1 MYAIVEKLARRQRFP
16 LTERRNSM
24 EIKKVSRGKSK
35 NDWLEAGLNVLGTAS
50 VAEISIEA
58 LAKGLG
64 IAKSGFYW
72 HFKDRR
78 EFLNQLL
85 DYWYR
90 EIIEVIADNDQLNRL
105 DPVTRLITAVEMIF
119 RHDLVKYELALHQW
133 ARTDKL
139 ADKVMRKANRV
150 RFEYA
155 KTIFSEL
162 GFNDDEI
169 EIRSMLTLTYQ
180 LWEKPTLNRIVSR
193 KRRKELIR
201 KRIQFL
207 TSK

>member
-1 MYAIVEKLARRQRFP
+1 MNE
-16 LTERRNSM
+16 
-24 EIKKVSRGKSK
+24 KKVSRGKSK
-35 NDWLEAGLNVLGTAS
+35 DDWLTAGLDMLGTAS
-50 VAEISIEA
+50 VAEISVEA

-90 EIIEVIADNDQLNRL
+90 EIIEIISENEQIKEL
-105 DPVTRLITAVEMIF
+105 DPVARLTTAVEMIF
-119 RHDLVKYELALHQW
+119 RHDLVKYELSLHQW
-133 ARTDKL
+133 ATTDKR
-139 ADKVMRKANRV
+139 ADRVMRKANRV
-150 RFEYA
+150 RIEFA
-155 KTIFSEL
+155 KAIFTEL
-162 GFNDDEI
+162 GFSKDEI
-169 EIRSMLTLTYQ
+169 EIRSMLTLIYQ
-180 LWEKPTLNRIVSR
+180 LWEEPTLNRIVSR

-207 TSK
+207 THK